1 LNARTLHTSAA
12 TRIPPRPWWE
22 TWWCI
27 VIALLL
33 VAAPPL
39 WPPVPP
45 RFQAVFGSD
54 AAALFPWRPAIDL
67 LAAALTPMLG
77 LELAIKAIV
86 ISIPVL
92 TAAAMLWVSG
102 QAHGRVQPS
111 AYFALPF
118 AYNLGLLHGFLNAT
132 LAMAL
137 ALGAVAVWLRLARQ
151 PRVRAAVFVIL
162 SALICATHVLGWL
175 CLAVM
180 IFAAELA
187 RERAVEQDIVRRGWG
202 ECGWRAALACLPLAP
217 PALMLLTWRAGGAD
231 DWPASLALKPGWLTM
246 ALRNRWPLFDAGCMV
261 VIALVIYKSYRDR
274 RFVHAPMLVAAAI
287 GLLVLF
293 VAMPAGADMTVAPY
307 AIILALLS
315 IRCNARVK
323 LHRRGEVAWAA
334 LAFLAI
340 RTVAGTASFVA
351 ESADVARP
359 VGADTRDFPV
369 ADSQRG
375 LSHPPA
381 AR

>member
-1 LNARTLHTSAA
+1 MAL
-12 TRIPPRPWWE
+12 
-22 TWWCI
+22 
-27 VIALLL
+27 ALLL
-33 VAAPPL
+33 VAAPLVWPSIPPL
-39 WPPVPP
+39 ADVPAHMARYRTMLGNDAP
-45 RFQAVFGSD
+45 TLFQ
-54 AAALFPWRPAIDL
+54 WRTAIDL
-67 LAAALTPMLG
+67 LVVALAPVLG
-77 LELAIKAIV
+77 LEPAVKAIV
-86 ISIPVL
+86 IALPVL
-92 TAAAMLWVSG
+92 AAAAMLWLSRT
-102 QAHGRVQPS
+102 AHGRVQPS

-118 AYNLGLLHGFLNAT
+118 AYTAAFLHGFLNAT

-137 ALGAVAVWLRLARQ
+137 ALGAFAVWLRLAGR
-151 PRVRAAVFVIL
+151 PRVRAAMFVVL

-175 CLAVM
+175 SLGTM

-187 RERAVEQDIVRRGWG
+187 RERAVEQDGMRRGWA

-217 PALMLLTWRAGGAD
+217 PALMLLVWRPGGAD
-231 DWPASLALKPGWLTM
+231 DWLPGLALKPGWLTM
-246 ALRNRWPLFDAGCMV
+246 ALRDRWPLFDAGCMV
-261 VIALVIYKSYRDR
+261 VVALVIYKSYRDR

-287 GLLVLF
+287 SLLVLF

-334 LAFLAI
+334 LAFLAV
-340 RTVAGTASFVA
+340 RTIAGAASFA
-351 ESADVARP
+351 IESADGSGHP
-359 VGADTRDFPV
+359 GAPLAWSDARDFPV
-369 ADSQRG
+369 GDSQRG

>member
-1 LNARTLHTSAA
+1 M
-12 TRIPPRPWWE
+12 
-22 TWWCI
+22 
-27 VIALLL
+27 
-33 VAAPPL
+33 
-39 WPPVPP
+39 
-45 RFQAVFGSD
+45 FGSD
-54 AAALFPWRPAIDL
+54 AAPLFPWRPAIDL

-77 LELAIKAIV
+77 LGLAIKAIV
-86 ISIPVL
+86 VAIPVL
-92 TAAAMLWVSG
+92 TAAAMLWLSD

-118 AYNLGLLHGFLNAT
+118 AYNLAFLHGFLNAT

-137 ALGAVAVWLRLARQ
+137 ALGAFAVWLRLGGR
-151 PRVRAAVFVIL
+151 PRMRAAVFVIL

-175 CLAVM
+175 SLGVM

-187 RERAVEQDIVRRGWG
+187 RERAVEQDTVRRGWG
-202 ECGWRAALACLPLAP
+202 ECGGRAALACLPLAP
-217 PALMLLTWRAGGAD
+217 AALMLLTWHPGGV
-231 DWPASLALKPGWLTM
+231 DWLGSLPLKPGWLTM
-246 ALRNRWPLFDAGCMV
+246 ALRDRWPLFDAGCMV

-274 RFVHAPMLVAAAI
+274 RFVHAPMLVAATI

-315 IRCNARVK
+315 IRCTARVK

-334 LAFLAI
+334 LAFLAV
-340 RTVAGTASFVA
+340 RAVAGAASFA
-351 ESADVARP
+351 IESADSLRVENDA
-359 VGADTRDFPV
+359 RDFLP
-369 ADSQRG
+369 ADSHRG